1 MLTLIAGAVG
11 LPMPANRTTRL
22 EFCPTVANLTGS
34 DELKVARSYEFAL
47 PLVLM
52 GATLDVSL
60 RMVQDNYLNVT
71 RDTFV
76 NTFAHVLKFP
86 TPDFRGV
93 VNPNVDTLY
102 SSAFLDVGQEP
113 VVLTIPKA
121 DHRSRYGLFQIMDFW
136 TNVIGNPELLYK
148 EQVVCI
154 SLAPHLVSDDYT
166 PCPDDNMNI
175 TIVSNTTNL
184 WLLGRTAPLEGGDLV
199 STNALQLQYQL
210 RGLSSDDPNPAWD
223 SSADSSLSARDIV
236 NSMSALEFFGNAT
249 QLMVDNKPTADD
261 APFMA
266 DVWPV
271 VEESSEATLMAG
283 AEKAGTLLQCQALNL
298 TEWTEEYRLLRWPIP
313 RPRSW
318 LGISGSV
325 GTYGTDYPV
334 RAVIADVGLGANL
347 PEDAVYFVKPFLFG
361 GCNYTL
367 TLSPPPPVDSA
378 RGFWSI
384 TTYVDQYLVAD
395 PRNGTQAAVVSS
407 LQNDIVIE
415 KNGNAVIYIQASD
428 PGEGKNWLYVPE
440 DVHGTN
446 LTLTARFYLPTAE
459 IYPDRTWT
467 PPMIELSRSGPL
479 RRPQCQRPWAD

>member
-210 RGLSSDDPNPAWD
+210 RGL
-223 SSADSSLSARDIV
+223 
-236 NSMSALEFFGNAT
+236 
-249 QLMVDNKPTADD
+249 
-261 APFMA
+261 
-266 DVWPV
+266 
-271 VEESSEATLMAG
+271 
-283 AEKAGTLLQCQALNL
+283 
-298 TEWTEEYRLLRWPIP
+298 
-313 RPRSW
+313 PRSW

-467 PPMIELSRSGPL
+467 PPMIEVSRSGPL
-479 RRPQCQRPWAD
+479 RRPQCQWPWAD